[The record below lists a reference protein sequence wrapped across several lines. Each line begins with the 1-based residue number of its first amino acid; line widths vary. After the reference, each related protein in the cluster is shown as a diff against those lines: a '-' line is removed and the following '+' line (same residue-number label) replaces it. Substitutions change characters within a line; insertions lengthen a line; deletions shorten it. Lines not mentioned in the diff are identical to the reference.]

1 MNTQEEAKE
10 KLAIE
15 SKRIY
20 RLIQSQKEHLCFA
33 QCPAFEEVMDTQM
46 FGFSKQ
52 VAFAIS
58 IGVITEAEGQKLLK
72 DLDHSLNNVYSEIFE
87 EQRSWRLD
95 GENNDDRQSKS

>member
-1 MNTQEEAKE
+1 MNSQEQAKE
-10 KLAIE
+10 KLMAE

-46 FGFSKQ
+46 YGFSKQ

-58 IGVITEAEGQKLLK
+58 IDLITEEEGQKLLN
-72 DLDHSLNNVYSEIFE
+72 DLDHSLNQVYSEIFE
-87 EQRSWRLD
+87 EQRTFRMD
-95 GENNDDRQSKS
+95 GGKNGDR